1 VGLYSDDPAVLLPYV
16 LEEVAD
22 QLAALVGSVS
32 TSQKLAKSSSSLRA
46 RSMWAEEEV
55 RALRST
61 HVELLER
68 TGHARL
74 VTGDAHGALQ
84 AAQQGLA
91 LDNYNE
97 GLSGRLAMQAESR
110 LGLRDSITQRY
121 QQLRDLLDEQL
132 GLQPE
137 SATRALYH
145 ELLGQR

>member
-1 VGLYSDDPAVLLPYV
+1 MSAQSLSARHCCS
-16 LEEVAD
+16 
-22 QLAALVGSVS
+22 AASRSQTGT
-32 TSQKLAKSSSSLRA
+32 TSRPRKD
-46 RSMWAEEEV
+46 V
-55 RALRST
+55 RALRSI
-61 HVELLER
+61 HAELLER
-68 TGHARL
+68 TDHARL

-97 GLSGRLAMQAESR
+97 GLWRLAMQAEGR

-121 QQLRDLLDEQL
+121 QQLRSLLDEQL

-137 SATRALYH
+137 SATRALYY